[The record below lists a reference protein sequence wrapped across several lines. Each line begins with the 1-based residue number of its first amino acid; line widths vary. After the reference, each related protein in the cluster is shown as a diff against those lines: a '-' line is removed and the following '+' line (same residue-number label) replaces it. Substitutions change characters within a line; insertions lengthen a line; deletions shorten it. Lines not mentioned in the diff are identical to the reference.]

1 MMKHTD
7 TFYTPFGYTLR
18 RLTLP
23 LMLSGALLSGCSGF
37 FVGDENLAEAVDL
50 PSNPKAVM
58 LKRQWQRS
66 IGDGT
71 DEKNLRLQP
80 WVTPQNIYAVSTDGV
95 LSAVSRQ
102 DGSRLWRKKAGHPIA
117 AGVSGSAD
125 SVVIGSENGLLMAF
139 AATDGSRKWI
149 YQLSSEI
156 MAPPTVVGGL
166 VVARTIDGQVTA
178 VAERNGQVVWKQHIG
193 VADLSIRGNAR
204 ALFLDGVLLFTNA
217 AGRLTLL
224 SAKDGK
230 PVLDMAVT
238 RGRGI
243 TAVERVADLLATPVV
258 RNGVLF
264 LSAYRHETLAIN
276 LKDGNLLWRSDK
288 ATALDLFADNRYV
301 YIVDKNSDIHA
312 LDMRNGKTAWSS
324 KVAEGRRISPL
335 SGNGRQVAAV
345 DNEGQLIVLDSN
357 DGKLLNYTS
366 VGDDRTYVAP
376 QWVDGKWLTYTGNG
390 KLTLTETSAQ

>member
-1 MMKHTD
+1 MINRVHTL
-7 TFYTPFGYTLR
+7 YTPIHYTFR

-23 LMLSGALLSGCSGF
+23 VVLSGVLLSGCSGF

-50 PSNPKAVM
+50 PSNPKTVV
-58 LKRQWQRS
+58 LDRRWQRS

-80 WVTPQNIYAVSTDGV
+80 WVTAQNIYAVSTDGV

-102 DGSRLWRKKAGHPIA
+102 DGSQLWRKKVGHAIA

-125 SVVIGSENGLLMAF
+125 SVLIGSENGLLMAF
-139 AATDGSRKWI
+139 SAQDGSRKWI
-149 YQLSSEI
+149 YQLSTEI
-156 MAPPTVVGGL
+156 MTPPTVVGGL

-178 VAERNGQVVWKQHIG
+178 LAERSGQVVWKQHIG

-204 ALFLDGVLLFTNA
+204 ALFLDGVLLFTNGT
-217 AGRLTLL
+217 GRLTLL

-258 RNGVLF
+258 RNSVLF

-276 LKDGNLLWRSDK
+276 LKDGNLLWRSDQ
-288 ATALDLFADNRYV
+288 ATALDLFADHRYV
-301 YIVDKNSDIHA
+301 YLVDKNSVIHA
-312 LDMRNGKTAWSS
+312 LDMRNGKTVWSS
-324 KVAEGRRISPL
+324 KVVEGRRISPL
-335 SGNGRQVAAV
+335 SGNGRQIATV
-345 DNEGQLIVLDSN
+345 DNEGKLIVFDSS
-357 DGKLLNYTS
+357 DGKLLSYTT

-390 KLTLTETSAQ
+390 KLTLTETSVQ